1 VERELL
7 ALAKL
12 KLGKDKRH
20 SQIRFQGGLA
30 GTLKFRKLDL
40 ESTIVDALI
49 DDKRVSLF
57 SLPLFAAP
65 VSSSSVV
72 RADSV
77 IESQG

>member
-1 VERELL
+1 
-7 ALAKL
+7 
-12 KLGKDKRH
+12 
-20 SQIRFQGGLA
+20 
-30 GTLKFRKLDL
+30 
-40 ESTIVDALI
+40 LI